1 MGCARVLLADD
12 LPEIRERLAE
22 LLRDNF
28 DIVGSAQ
35 NGQQAMEVATRL
47 NPELLVLDISMPVL
61 NGIQVASRLRE
72 SGCRTK
78 IIFLTIHE
86 DRDYIDAAFS
96 VGASGYVFKSRVT
109 TDLIP
114 ALQAALRGQEFTSP
128 FGEHRDNTKSI
139 ISSHAAHPSRRA
151 KSARSKSEAEVRKA

>member
-1 MGCARVLLADD
+1 MRQNMRRARVLLADD
-12 LPEIRERLAE
+12 LPGIRERLAE
-22 LLRDNF
+22 LLRHDF
-28 DIVGSAQ
+28 DIIGSAS
-35 NGQQAMEVATRL
+35 NGQQVMEAATL
-47 NPELLVLDISMPVL
+47 LDPDLLVLDISMPVL

-96 VGASGYVFKSRVT
+96 VGAAGYVFKSRVT

-114 ALQAALRGQEFTSP
+114 ALQGALRGQEFTSP
-128 FGEHRDNTKSI
+128 FGERRDN
-139 ISSHAAHPSRRA
+139 
-151 KSARSKSEAEVRKA
+151 